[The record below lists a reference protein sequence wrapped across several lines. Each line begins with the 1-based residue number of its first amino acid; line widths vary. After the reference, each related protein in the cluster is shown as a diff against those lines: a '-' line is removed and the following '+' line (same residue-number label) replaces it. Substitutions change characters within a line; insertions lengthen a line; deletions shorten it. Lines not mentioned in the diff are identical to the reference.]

1 LNNLNVKG
9 LIRIL
14 SNVDTR
20 VSDLASI
27 EASRNKIRES
37 FPRESKDPRISLDHQ
52 LEFLEISKELGNP
65 WELKHD
71 LPRYKTA

>member
-1 LNNLNVKG
+1 LNNLNVKR

-27 EASRNKIRES
+27 EASRSKIRES
-37 FPRESKDPRISLDHQ
+37 FPRESKEPRISWI
-52 LEFLEISKELGNP
+52 ISSSS
-65 WELKHD
+65 
-71 LPRYKTA
+71 